1 MNITRFHTMDKI
13 DLDVEFLTP
22 TFLGGAD
29 QQAELRSAPFKN
41 LLRQWWR
48 VVNGNL
54 AADALRTREG
64 ELFGTVLGDDECTS
78 SRVRIALAP
87 GQPFAIHN
95 QPFQL
100 GVTHHP
106 EVGQNGMNVQN
117 SLYLGFG
124 PITSHGGLIFRKYI
138 SPGSLA
144 RISVTFPRQNRN
156 EIVRALQ
163 YVDAFGAIGS
173 RCRNGYGSLSFSSDA
188 FGRLDPATL
197 QTNEVEELVANN
209 AKEYPNRFG
218 GDEQGILLWDAAQNG
233 WEGAMTLLA
242 GTYLRTRTKI
252 NIAGNPN
259 ELHERHLLGFPIT
272 NHNKIQDWGGRNGR
286 MPSQL
291 RLMVKRDTQNR
302 LVARILHLP
311 HRLPNDKQWP
321 NQLPSQYEVWQQVHR
336 FLDAQN
342 QFHRIGGAA

>member
-1 MNITRFHTMDKI
+1 MDKI

-54 AADALRTREG
+54 DTGTLRTREG

-87 GQPFAIHN
+87 GQSFGVHN

-100 GVTHHP
+100 GATHHP

-124 PITSHGGLIFRKYI
+124 PVTYRQGQMNFRHYI

-144 RISVTFPRQNRN
+144 RLSVTFPRQNRD

-163 YVDAFGAIGS
+163 YIDAFGAIGS
-173 RCRNGYGSLSFSSDA
+173 RCRNGYGSLSITSDA
-188 FGRLDPATL
+188 FNRLDPATL
-197 QTNEVEELVANN
+197 QTDEIGNLVANN

-218 GDEQGILLWDAAQNG
+218 GDGRGLLLWDSVQNQ
-233 WEGAMTLLA
+233 WEDAMRLMA
-242 GTYLRTRTKI
+242 GTYLRTRTEI

-272 NHNKIQDWGGRNGR
+272 NHSRIQAWDGNNGR

-291 RLMVKRDTQNR
+291 RLMVKRDPQNR

-311 HRLPNDKQWP
+311 HKLPKPWP
-321 NQLPSQYEVWQQVHR
+321 PQLPPQLTVWQQVHQ
-336 FLDAQN
+336 FLDTQN